1 MGQGVEVLT
10 KGGWQR
16 SYSGLV
22 ANHGGVRVVHVD
34 SITAVPGGQ
43 SYAAM
48 MLDGTATSID
58 GGQSWTRITAGL
70 APEAVWRIVPG
81 GSGLVA
87 ATHRGIYTHPPP
99 VVEKAGV
106 SLWPVLFPTARAFR
120 PPPLAFAALPPL

>member
-16 SYSGLV
+16 SDSGLV

-34 SITAVPGGQ
+34 SITALPGGQ

-70 APEAVWRIVPG
+70 APGAVWRILPV
-81 GSGLVA
+81 GSRPVA
-87 ATHRGIYTHPPP
+87 ATDRGLYNYSLPL
-99 VVEKAGV
+99 VDKAGGIWWLV
-106 SLWPVLFPTARAFR
+106 PIANSGLLSCAG
-120 PPPLAFAALPPL
+120 

>member
-48 MLDGTATSID
+48 MLNGTATSID

-70 APEAVWRIVPG
+70 APEAVWRIVPVG
-81 GSGLVA
+81 AGLVA
-87 ATHRGIYTHPPP
+87 GTDRGIHTYSLPGG
-99 VVEKAGV
+99 EKAGV
-106 SLWPVLFPTARAFR
+106 SWWACVCDRGGLVGGRSLR
-120 PPPLAFAALPPL
+120 PRR